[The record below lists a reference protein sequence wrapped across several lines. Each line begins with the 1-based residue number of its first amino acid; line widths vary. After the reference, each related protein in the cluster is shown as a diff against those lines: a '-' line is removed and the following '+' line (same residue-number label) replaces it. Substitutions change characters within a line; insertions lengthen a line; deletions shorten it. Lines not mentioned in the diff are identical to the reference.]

1 MHNPRQAATDVVL
14 RELLGIV
21 TKPLVDGYDVKKEI
35 PSSKAA
41 DQEPSTPTPRADAN
55 SEEDGDGVD
64 INKLLGIQPEPTGD
78 GFIEHDRSSRSHSLT
93 DIAAQSIPAT
103 RTKSPRKKRKKRG
116 RR

>member
-21 TKPLVDGYDVKKEI
+21 TKPLVDGFDVKQDT
-35 PSSKAA
+35 PSSTAA
-41 DQEPSTPTPRADAN
+41 NQEPPTRPELDGDPPA
-55 SEEDGDGVD
+55 EDGDGID
-64 INKLLGIQPEPTGD
+64 INNLLGMRSEKTGD
-78 GFIEHDRSSRSHSLT
+78 GFVEHEGSRGRSLT
-93 DIAAQSIPAT
+93 DIASQSIPAT